1 MCRKTVTL
9 GLILGSVG
17 VGMLLSL
24 IIPSGFFKVLL
35 SAGLII
41 LGWILFK
48 NHRHTAILVRV
59 YLVQRRQ
66 AEYTRSGYCGAC
78 I

>member
-17 VGMLLSL
+17 VGMMLSL

-41 LGWILFK
+41 LGWILIQK
-48 NHRHTAILVRV
+48 P
-59 YLVQRRQ
+59 
-66 AEYTRSGYCGAC
+66 
-78 I
+78 

>member
-35 SAGLII
+35 SAGQII
-41 LGWILFK
+41 LGWILIQK
-48 NHRHTAILVRV
+48 P
-59 YLVQRRQ
+59 
-66 AEYTRSGYCGAC
+66 
-78 I
+78 